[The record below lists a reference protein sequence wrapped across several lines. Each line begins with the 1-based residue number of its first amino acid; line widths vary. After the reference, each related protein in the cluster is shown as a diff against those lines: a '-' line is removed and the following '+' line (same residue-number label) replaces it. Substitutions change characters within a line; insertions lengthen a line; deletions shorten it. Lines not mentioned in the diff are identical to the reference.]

1 MIRLALAVA
10 VILTLASS
18 CANAQ
23 SPETQSPGAPGEQP
37 PGEQPPGA
45 QAPGARAFPAACE
58 PDLAQF
64 CSQVQPGAGR
74 LRSCMKQHFRE
85 VSPGCKQAI
94 IQARRQQ

>member
-18 CANAQ
+18 GANAQ
-23 SPETQSPGAPGEQP
+23 SPETQAARSAAWRAAAGRS
-37 PGEQPPGA
+37 
-45 QAPGARAFPAACE
+45 ARAFPAACQ

-64 CSQVQPGAGR
+64 CSQVQPGGGR

-85 VSPGCKQAI
+85 VSQGCKQAI
-94 IQARRQQ
+94 IEARRQQ